1 MADFNRCISALNK
14 AAGRELDP
22 DELQGMFD
30 RIQKTARDL
39 KAGRIADDGGPQN
52 LGSVDGLIRRAA
64 EIEAKN
70 MIAEADRKAANAVR
84 DAKTIAT
91 RKAEIKAMRD
101 AKIEGVDSVRRLIVN
116 DPDGKADLFSLE
128 TRAAGISEFL
138 KSQVQDTWSA
148 MGRTMME
155 YLQWKDRITLLL
167 REIQGE
173 ETGDAMAK
181 KGAQAWRKTAEH
193 ARQLFNEVGGKIGH
207 LDDWAHPQHH
217 SQELVARA
225 GSDRWTNDM
234 DNDAKTEAS
243 RSAWIEYVLPR
254 LNRDRYTDAAGNP
267 MSDQSL
273 VDFLRNAWTTIA
285 TNGATKIEP
294 GQSKGAGGRANRHA
308 EERQIHFKDA
318 QATIEYWG
326 RFGERT
332 VPDILLG
339 HLETM
344 AKDIAFVEHFGTN
357 PDATYRMLRDEA
369 AKEAK
374 LSDPTREDKV
384 NGAVAKLDRLW
395 DYASGKSKPV
405 ANMSVARGF
414 DVVRN
419 LNSAGKLGSAAW
431 ASLIGDKVLF
441 EAIGHVNNLPAFQR
455 WHNEI
460 RLLNPLNRS
469 ERQQLRRHAMMLDYM
484 SNSMYRFGE
493 ELGKSSLTGKL
504 SNAVMR
510 ASGMSAVNEWRRGAW
525 ALTAMDTLGDVVSRK
540 EFSKIGEQDMR
551 MLNSYGINEFDWRVW
566 KLAKLDDLGHG
577 NSTALTP
584 ESVGRISDDELKA
597 ANLISQSDDGSE
609 AAKVRRDAT
618 IKLIGTLT
626 SESRLAVLEPGWE
639 DRARMYGG
647 LQRGDLRDELTRS
660 FWQFK
665 AFPIAQFER
674 ILDVGMSRPTTGG
687 KAGFLTAVPVMLT
700 LAGGMLIQVQE
711 LLAGKDP
718 RPMDEWKFWAAAFLK
733 GGSLGLYGD
742 FLFSQSGTTRYGTGP
757 LEAVAGPT
765 IGAVA
770 DMATFIAQ
778 APGKISDGKDPQV
791 AAKAINIAKGFL
803 PFQNLWYTKA
813 ATDHLIFQNAQ
824 EALNPGYLDSMRSRT
839 QREFGNDWW
848 WAPGELTPD
857 RAPDVGN
864 AFGNP

>member
-22 DELQGMFD
+22 DELQGMFE

-39 KAGRIADDGGPQN
+39 KAGRIADDGSPQN

-70 MIAEADRKAANAVR
+70 MIAEADRKARNVVR

-91 RKAEIKAMRD
+91 RQAEIKAMRD
-101 AKIEGVDSVRRLIVN
+101 AKLDGVDAVRRLLVN
-116 DPDGKADLFSLE
+116 DADGKADQFSLE
-128 TRAAGISEFL
+128 TRATGVSQYL
-138 KSQVQDTWSA
+138 KSRVQDTWAS
-148 MGRTMME
+148 MGRNMME
-155 YLQWKDRITLLL
+155 YLSREDKITPLV
-167 REIQGE
+167 REIRGE
-173 ETGDAMAK
+173 DTGDAMAK
-181 KGAQAWRKTAEH
+181 KGAEVWRKVTEE
-193 ARQLFNEVGGKIGH
+193 ARQWFNEAGGNIGH
-207 LDDWAHPQHH
+207 LDDWGMPQHH

-225 GSDRWTNDM
+225 GSERWTKDM
-234 DNDAKTEAS
+234 DNKAKTEAS
-243 RSAWIEYVLPR
+243 RAAWIEFVLPR
-254 LNRDRYTDAAGNP
+254 LDRERYTDAAGNP
-267 MSDQSL
+267 MSDREL
-273 VDFLRNAWTTIA
+273 VDFMSAAWDTIA
-285 TNGATKIEP
+285 TNGASKRAP
-294 GQSKGAGGRANRHA
+294 GQAKGTGKRANRHA
-308 EERQIHFKDA
+308 EERQVHFKDA
-318 QATIEYWG
+318 QATIEYWDK
-326 RFGERT
+326 FGERT

-344 AKDIAFVEHFGTN
+344 AKDIAFIEHFGTN

-369 AKEAK
+369 VKEAK
-374 LSDPTREDKV
+374 MADPTREDKV

-405 ANMSVARGF
+405 ASQAIANGF

-484 SNSMYRFGE
+484 NNSMYRFGD

-504 SNAVMR
+504 SNAVMK

-540 EFSKIGEQDMR
+540 NFADIGPQDMR
-551 MLNSYGINEFDWRVW
+551 LLNSYGIDEFDWKVW

-577 NSTALTP
+577 NKTALTP
-584 ESVGRISDDELKA
+584 ESVGRITDDELKA
-597 ANLISQSDDGSE
+597 ANLISQADDGAE

-618 IKLIGTLT
+618 IKLLGALT
-626 SESRLAVLEPGWE
+626 SESHLAVLEPGWE

-674 ILDVGMSRPTTGG
+674 ILDVGLSRPTTGG
-687 KAGFLTAVPVMLT
+687 KAGFLTSVPVMLT

-711 LLAGKDP
+711 MLAGKDP

-778 APGKISDGKDPQV
+778 APGKIAEGKDPQV

-824 EALNPGYLDSMRSRT
+824 EALNPGYLESMRSRT

-848 WAPGELTPD
+848 WAPGEFAPD